1 MDIFQALQNYADMNY
16 LIDVEDKLPIF
27 ACSIGA
33 HLFNAMNKCSM
44 CDFDP
49 DLVEDGAFAIK
60 NCPVRHPNAP
70 FYTPMGRVA
79 DTRIHILMRGEKGS
93 GKTALIDLFLEAG
106 TGIIWSPKASRG
118 EGFRTMIGPNSIT
131 EAGMFGS
138 VNEEGEVVGRPLA
151 RELCGGFLGFEEFS
165 SVIDAGKKDHSIDMK
180 NQLLTSTDSGR
191 VMKGMRSGWVQY
203 ATRYT
208 IWAGTQPGRF
218 ELESGLDRRFFI
230 IDITMSPEKEL
241 EFKRAGQKMT
251 NMPAERRKSANAL
264 RFAMR
269 DFINA
274 RQLEAILNP
283 PSQVLFSDEVQ
294 EWLEQRE
301 VRSFEANL
309 YRRLMIGYWVM
320 QEDYNPDPVLEITI
334 DKRLRKYLDDALIMR
349 RTVMDADLQLI
360 KDTFW
365 MRDLPK
371 STLVK
376 EVTRMVTMGDYQ
388 NAKRWIEEQLKP
400 QEWYHEFKAQKEG
413 RGRKGVVCRIG
424 FEPPPKKER
433 KELDWGEWKRGV

>member
-1 MDIFQALQNYADMNY
+1 MDIFQSLQNYADMNY
-16 LIDVEDKLPIF
+16 LVDVEDKLPIF

-49 DLVEDGAFAIK
+49 DLVDDGGFAIN
-60 NCPVRHPNAP
+60 NCPNRHGNAP
-70 FYTPMGRVA
+70 FYTPMGHVA
-79 DTRIHILMRGEKGS
+79 DTRIHILMRGDKGS
-93 GKTALIDLFLEAG
+93 GKTALIDLFLNAG

-151 RELCGGFLGFEEFS
+151 REMCGGFLGFEEFS

-203 ATRYT
+203 STRYT

-230 IDITMSPEKEL
+230 IDIEMSPEKEL
-241 EFKRAGQKMT
+241 AFKRAGQKMT

-264 RFAMR
+264 RFSMR
-269 DFINA
+269 DWLIK
-274 RQLEAILNP
+274 RQLEVILNP

-294 EWLEQRE
+294 QWLEQAE
-301 VRSFEANL
+301 VRSFEADL

-320 QEDYNPDPVLEITI
+320 QEEYNPDPVLEITI
-334 DKRLRKYLDDALIMR
+334 DKRLRKYLDDALHMR

-360 KDTFW
+360 KTTFW
-365 MRDLPK
+365 HRDLPK

-388 NAKRWIEEQLKP
+388 NAKRWIEEHLKP
-400 QEWYHEFKAQKEG
+400 QEWYHEFKADKEG
-413 RGRKGVVCRIG
+413 RGRKGIVCRIG
-424 FEPPPKKER
+424 YEPPPIKEK
-433 KELDWGEWKRGV
+433 KELDWGEWKRGI

>member
-1 MDIFQALQNYADMNY
+1 MDIFQSLQNYANLNFMV
-16 LIDVEDKLPIF
+16 DVEDKLPIF
-27 ACSIGA
+27 IASIGA
-33 HLFNAMNKCSM
+33 HLFNSMNKCSM

-49 DLVEDGAFAIK
+49 ELVEEGEFSIP
-60 NCPVRHPNAP
+60 NCPMRHPNPP
-70 FYTPMGRVA
+70 FYTPMGHVA
-79 DTRIHILMRGEKGS
+79 DTRIHILMRGVKGS
-93 GKTALIDLFLEAG
+93 GKTALIDMFLNAG

-138 VNEEGEVVGRPLA
+138 VDEEGKVMGRPLA
-151 RELCGGFLGFEEFS
+151 REMCGGFLGFEEFS

-203 ATRYT
+203 STRMT

-230 IDITMSPEKEL
+230 IDINMNPAKEL
-241 EFKRAGQKMT
+241 LYKQAGQKMT
-251 NMPAERRKSANAL
+251 NMSSERRAKANKL

-269 DFINA
+269 EWLTE
-274 RQLEAILNP
+274 RQLSAMLNP
-283 PSQVLFSDEVQ
+283 PSQTRFGDDVQ
-294 EWLEQRE
+294 VWLERSE
-301 VRSFEANL
+301 VRSFEADL

-320 QEDYNPDPVLEITI
+320 QEDYNPDPVLEISI
-334 DKRLRKYLDDALIMR
+334 DERLMGILEDALRMR

-360 KDTFW
+360 KTTFW
-365 MRDLPK
+365 LRDLPK

-376 EVTRMVTMGDYQ
+376 EVSRMVTMGDYQ
-388 NAKRWIEEQLKP
+388 TAKRWIEESLVP
-400 QEWYHEFKAQKEG
+400 QEWYHEIKADKEG

-424 FEPPPKKER
+424 YEPPPIKEKKA
-433 KELDWGEWKRGV
+433 LDWGEWKRGV

>member
-1 MDIFQALQNYADMNY
+1 MDIFTSLQNYANLNFMV
-16 LIDVEDKLPIF
+16 DVEDKLPIF
-27 ACSIGA
+27 VCSIGA
-33 HLFNAMNKCSM
+33 HLFNSMNKCSM

-49 DLVEDGAFAIK
+49 DLVDDGGFAIEK
-60 NCPVRHPNAP
+60 CPMRHSNPP
-70 FYTPMGRVA
+70 FYTPMGHVA
-79 DTRIHILMRGEKGS
+79 DTRIHILMRGVKGS
-93 GKTALIDLFLEAG
+93 GKTALIDMFLNAG

-138 VNEEGEVVGRPLA
+138 VDEEGQVVGRPLA
-151 RELCGGFLGFEEFS
+151 REMCGGFLGFEEFS

-203 ATRYT
+203 STRYT

-230 IDITMSPEKEL
+230 IDINMNPEKEL
-241 EFKRAGQKMT
+241 LYKQAGQKMT
-251 NMPAERRKSANAL
+251 NMSADRRQRANKL

-269 DFINA
+269 EWFTD
-274 RQLEAILNP
+274 RQLSAMLNP
-283 PSQVLFSDEVQ
+283 PAQTRFGDDVR
-294 EWLEQRE
+294 EWLERSE
-301 VRSFEANL
+301 VRSFEADL

-320 QEDYNPDPVLEITI
+320 QEDYNPDPVLEISIDERLSTI
-334 DKRLRKYLDDALIMR
+334 LEDALRMR

-360 KDTFW
+360 KTTFW
-365 MRDLPK
+365 LRDLPK

-376 EVTRMVTMGDYQ
+376 EVSRMVTMGDYQ
-388 NAKRWIEEQLKP
+388 TAKRWIEESLVP
-400 QEWYHEFKAQKEG
+400 QEWYHEFKADKEG

-424 FEPPPKKER
+424 YEPPPIKEKKE
-433 KELDWGEWKRGV
+433 LNWGEWKRGV